1 MQTKTFYP
9 CEVLV
14 ESMIGKVQN
23 IVDEC
28 TILMKLALLSQFVET
43 KLTVQFANLHFCL
56 NP

>member
-56 NP
+56 